1 MTLISCLDY
10 GKGYVQC
17 SHTPYLL
24 KCGVLHR
31 LFSLGFCQNLVV
43 DKRNQLHAFLFCKW
57 VESAP
62 VSKKFDCMIEDR
74 WKCQNCGNSVPDGLT
89 VCPKCGLVKGG
100 FDELPKHTADGLEI
114 ARVEQKVKV
123 EIPFILYLG
132 TVCSIILLAIVVYI
146 YVAIK
151 L

>member
-1 MTLISCLDY
+1 M
-10 GKGYVQC
+10 QF
-17 SHTPYLL
+17 HT
-24 KCGVLHR
+24 
-31 LFSLGFCQNLVV
+31 
-43 DKRNQLHAFLFCKW
+43 FLFCKW